1 MSNAPQQFI
10 DNLKARLTERLGG
23 NGYRVEAREPLDGEL
38 KATKEAKQIFIT
50 TEGMRVPDALADG
63 GSATQIIMPVATAC
77 VMRRPGE
84 EVLSAKVLR
93 RRQTVMQAIQSVV
106 EEFSDQRPDVLANI
120 QNEDLL
126 LIEGHHVSIITV
138 DLSYDLDSEEDL

>member
-1 MSNAPQQFI
+1 MSNTPQQFI
-10 DNLKARLTERLGG
+10 DALKTRLQERLGG
-23 NGYRVEAREPLDGEL
+23 SGYRIEAREPFEGEL
-38 KATKEAKQIFIT
+38 AADAQTKQIFIT

-63 GSATQIIMPVATAC
+63 GSATQIVMPVATAC

-106 EEFSDQRPDVLANI
+106 GEFAHQRPDVLANI